1 MILKIITP
9 IAFLSACLLAAQTSC
24 GSNYFEKEA
33 PDILNT
39 KLIPKTK
46 EICYS
51 EFAIM
56 HSGISRTPLWSAEHL
71 TREQL
76 RSKSERT
83 DDFHPEER
91 LPVAERAELEDYA
104 RSGYDRGHLAPSA
117 DMPNEQAQHES
128 FSLANMIPQTPENN
142 RGIWSAIEGATRHL
156 ANQRSEIYVITG
168 PLFIGGSVKRIG
180 GRVLVPSHIY
190 KAIYDPSTEEGAA
203 YLTSNLPG
211 DDYRVISISELEK
224 VSGIRHFP
232 KMSDTAKQTPMG
244 LPSPLIRGKKQQT
257 QQTVSHNVSTPKP
270 KTTSAGEFQC
280 SGKRT
285 CKEMSS
291 CAEAL
296 FYLNQC
302 GVSRLDGDGD
312 GTPCEKICR

>member
-1 MILKIITP
+1 MLLKTIIHF
-9 IAFLSACLLAAQTSC
+9 IFLSTYLLATPTSC
-24 GSNYFEKEA
+24 GNNYFEGEA
-33 PDILNT
+33 PDILNQ
-39 KLIPKTK
+39 KLMPKAQ
-46 EICYS
+46 ELCFS

-56 HSGISRTPLWSAEHL
+56 HSGISRTALWSAEHL

-91 LPVAERAELEDYA
+91 LPHADRAELEDYA

-117 DMPNEQAQHES
+117 DMPNAQAQHES
-128 FSLANMIPQTPENN
+128 FSLANMIPQVPENN

-156 ANQRSEIYVITG
+156 ANQRAEIYVITG
-168 PLFIGGSVKRIG
+168 PLFTGGSVKRIG
-180 GRVLVPSHIY
+180 GRVLVPSHVY
-190 KAIYDPSTEEGAA
+190 KAIYDPSTGEGAA
-203 YLTSNLPG
+203 YLTGNVPG

-257 QQTVSHNVSTPKP
+257 QQTVLHNVSTPKL

-291 CAEAL
+291 CAEAR